1 MHQNDVIDNMTGYP
15 SIDKPWLKSYP
26 NKPIRE
32 FNTSQKFYTL
42 LEEANKDDLNNE
54 AINFMGFKGNSWS
67 YKELFEL
74 TNQLADAFVQ
84 YGIKENETVLVA
96 TVSGMD
102 EALSLLTL
110 NKIGVVSKWIDV
122 TASARELE
130 EAINEDH
137 CRIVIAFAVI
147 IPELE
152 KCIGNTK
159 VEKVLYSTPEQFV
172 RPIKIL
178 SKSISD
184 FRKLIAMK
192 NNNEPLPVMPKDSRY
207 ISFCDFMKLGNK
219 KALVKTSSYDKNKP
233 ILKIQSS
240 GTTGKPKSIV
250 HTDYTINAS
259 LYKSAYTDFPLY
271 PKKVV
276 LKTAPSWVG
285 YGLIN
290 TLAMG
295 LAYGMSVLMTPM
307 IGEDTLL
314 ALNNKYDIAY
324 GVPLHYR
331 YLSAHLSEISD
342 MSRPRA
348 LLSGGDKITVQE
360 IETFQKQFATKGCTA
375 PILNGAGN
383 NEILGAGSVNLIK
396 ANKPG
401 TIGLPLYNE
410 IISIF
415 DPDTGEE
422 MKYGET
428 GEICYCSEAA
438 FVGYANNPEK
448 TAQVKRLHKD
458 GKVWIHSNDLGSI
471 DEDGFITIVGRLSRI
486 ITVAAFKI
494 SANQIEE
501 VVQAHFAVKECVAV
515 AVPDDENG
523 EVPMVHIVLKDE
535 YASKQT
541 EIEKEIRDLCSA
553 SLKAKA
559 VPKYYHFMEF
569 IPYTSNNKQDFKRLE
584 QMGRELIQAN

>member
-1 MHQNDVIDNMTGYP
+1 MSEMNKIGYP
-15 SIDKPWLKSYP
+15 SIDKPWTKSYRDT
-26 NKPIRE
+26 PIRD

-42 LEEANKDDLNNE
+42 LEDANRGNLGNE
-54 AINFMGFKGNSWS
+54 AINFMGLKGNSWS

-84 YGIKENETVLVA
+84 YGIKENETILVA

-102 EALSLLTL
+102 ETLSLLAL
-110 NKIGVVSKWIDV
+110 NKIGVVSKWIDI
-122 TASARELE
+122 TASAREFE

-172 RPIKIL
+172 RPAKIL

-184 FRKLIAMK
+184 FRKLIEMK
-192 NNNEPLPVMPKDSRY
+192 NSNEPLPVMPKDSRY

-219 KALVKTSSYDKNKP
+219 KALVKMPVYDKNKP

-250 HTDYTINAS
+250 HTDYSIN
-259 LYKSAYTDFPLY
+259 SAIRKLIFTDFPLY
-271 PKKVV
+271 PKKVL

-290 TLAMG
+290 TLATG
-295 LAYGMSVLMTPM
+295 LAYGMTVMMTPM
-307 IGEDTLL
+307 IGEDTLFTF
-314 ALNNKYDIAY
+314 NNKYDVVF

-331 YLSAHLSEISD
+331 YLSAHLSEITD
-342 MSRPRA
+342 MSRPKA
-348 LLSGGDKITVQE
+348 LISGGDKISPQE
-360 IETFQKQFATKGCTA
+360 IETFQKQFAPKGCTA

-396 ANKPG
+396 ANRPG
-401 TIGLPLYNE
+401 TIGLPLHGD

-422 MKYGET
+422 MTYGET
-428 GEICYCSEAA
+428 GEICYCSESA
-438 FVGYANNPEK
+438 FVEYANNLEK
-448 TAQVKRLHKD
+448 TAQVKQLHKD

-501 VVQAHFAVKECVAV
+501 VVQVHTAVKECVAV

-523 EVPMVHIVLKDE
+523 EVPMAYIVLKEE
-535 YASKQT
+535 YTSKQT

-553 SLKAKA
+553 SLKTKA
-559 VPKYYHFMEF
+559 VPKYYHFMES

-584 QMGRELIQAN
+584 QMGKEIIQTEH